1 MGCEDRIGGIWIY
14 IYIYNQVC
22 YPRFVVVVVVVK
34 RFTGDYNMAE
44 LFFLVS

>member
-1 MGCEDRIGGIWIY
+1 MRGSDRWDLD